1 MGVIKVIELV
11 GNSKKSWEDA
21 AQNAVSIAA
30 KTLRGLTGA
39 DVVGM
44 TAVVKAGKIVEYR
57 ATVKI
62 AFMIEDVKE

>member
-21 AQNAVSIAA
+21 ANQAVMTAA
-30 KTLRGLTGA
+30 ATLRNLTGA

-44 TAVVKAGKIVEYR
+44 TAVVKEGKIVEYR

-62 AFMIEDVKE
+62 AFMIEGVKE

>member
-21 AQNAVSIAA
+21 ANQAVMTAA
-30 KTLRGLTGA
+30 ATLRGLTGA

-44 TAVVKAGKIVEYR
+44 TAVVKDGKIVEYR

-62 AFMIEDVKE
+62 AFMIEGVKE

>member
-21 AQNAVSIAA
+21 ANQAVMTAA
-30 KTLRGLTGA
+30 ATLRGLTGA
-39 DVVGM
+39 DVTGM
-44 TAVVKAGKIVEYR
+44 TAVVKDGKIVEYR

-62 AFMIEDVKE
+62 AFMIEGVKE

>member
-21 AQNAVSIAA
+21 ANNAVMTAA
-30 KTLRGLTGA
+30 STLRNLTGA

-44 TAVVKAGKIVEYR
+44 TAVVKEGKIIEYR

-62 AFMIEDVKE
+62 AFMIEDVRE

>member
-21 AQNAVSIAA
+21 ANQAVMTAA

-44 TAVVKAGKIVEYR
+44 TAVIKEGKIIEYR

-62 AFMIEDVKE
+62 AFMIEGVRE

>member
-21 AQNAVSIAA
+21 ANQAVMTAA
-30 KTLRGLTGA
+30 ATLRGLTGA
-39 DVVGM
+39 DIQSM
-44 TAVVKAGKIVEYR
+44 TAVVKDGKIVEYR

-62 AFMIEDVKE
+62 AFMIEGVKE

>member
-11 GNSKKSWEDA
+11 GNSTKSWEDA
-21 AQNAVSIAA
+21 ANSAVMTAA

-39 DVVGM
+39 DIVGM
-44 TAVVKAGKIVEYR
+44 TAVIKEGKIVEYR

-62 AFMIEDVKE
+62 AFMIEGVKE

>member
-21 AQNAVSIAA
+21 ANQAVMTAA
-30 KTLRGLTGA
+30 ATLRGLTGA
-39 DVVGM
+39 DIQSM
-44 TAVVKAGKIVEYR
+44 TAVIKDGKIIEYR

-62 AFMIEDVKE
+62 AFMIEGVKE

>member
-11 GNSKKSWEDA
+11 GNSTKSWEDA
-21 AQNAVSIAA
+21 ANSAVKTAA

-44 TAVVKAGKIVEYR
+44 TAVIRNGKIVEYR

>member
-21 AQNAVSIAA
+21 ANQAVMTAA
-30 KTLRGLTGA
+30 ATLRGLTGA
-39 DVVGM
+39 DIKSM
-44 TAVVKAGKIVEYR
+44 TAVIKEGKIVEYR

-62 AFMIEDVKE
+62 AFMIEGVKE

>member
-11 GNSKKSWEDA
+11 GNSTKSWEDA
-21 AQNAVSIAA
+21 ANQAVMTAA
-30 KTLRGLTGA
+30 KTLRGLHGA

-44 TAVVKAGKIVEYR
+44 TAVVKDGKIVEYR

-62 AFMIEDVKE
+62 AFMIEDVRE

>member
-11 GNSKKSWEDA
+11 GNSTKSWEDA
-21 AQNAVSIAA
+21 ANQAVMTAA
-30 KTLRGLTGA
+30 ETIRGLTGA

-44 TAVVKAGKIVEYR
+44 TAVVKDGKIVEYR

-62 AFMIEDVKE
+62 AFMIERVKD

>member
-11 GNSKKSWEDA
+11 GNSTKSWEDA
-21 AQNAVSIAA
+21 ANSAVKTAA

-44 TAVVKAGKIVEYR
+44 TAVIRNGKIVEYR

-62 AFMIEDVKE
+62 AFMIEDVRE